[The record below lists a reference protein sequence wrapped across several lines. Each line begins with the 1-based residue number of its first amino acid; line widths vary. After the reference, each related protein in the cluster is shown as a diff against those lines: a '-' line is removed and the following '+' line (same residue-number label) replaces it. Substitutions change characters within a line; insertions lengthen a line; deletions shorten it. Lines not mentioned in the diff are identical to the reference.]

1 MKGWGSGYT
10 GLCLIMNPTFT
21 LTPAYAE
28 RINEVINSLTD
39 ELR

>member
-1 MKGWGSGYT
+1 MKGWASGYT
-10 GLCLIMNPTFT
+10 GLCLMNPTFT
-21 LTPAYAE
+21 VTPACAE